1 MKRLFFLVF
10 AFPLSLSAAD
20 ATLQDVYEAIEANT
34 DSLHHAIVNLQSVVA
49 ECNSD
54 LDGISTANSHLS
66 AIEVDVD
73 TARIY
78 LNNINNALNSVNG
91 YLNTINGNVLS
102 VGDDTDVIRSNS
114 GNILSS
120 IGTLTDYVLLLHG
133 DMQTLNSSVSLL
145 CGITNTLSS
154 ISVGVSSISTQLSG
168 METHLGNL
176 DTNIQSLSEIAL
188 GIFYNTQYMRD
199 ALIAIN
205 QRLQRELLVTLGPTN
220 NTFFF
225 QWNLPQQ
232 IWDDQSWVDDLT
244 LNGSAVQWT
253 DRVEKGL
260 YIFSAYRHLAFAHEE
275 LKQMRKSSIIAAL
288 NSAWITNHLGS
299 VHTPLVSD
307 IAGATVASTNYLYAR
322 QYPMLEA
329 LTNLLGVVVSNT
341 YSNVSEQRRAE
352 EQANQYKDD
361 VTSEIQSVDYN
372 SNESAFDN
380 STNISAPSFGDDN
393 TSSLTD
399 LRETVRSDGDRVARM
414 VQSAQ
419 SGMFL
424 GVTLPGFSYG
434 DVTVLRGDE
443 AFGFDVSSS
452 ANNGVYTFL
461 TALRSVFIFLY
472 SLLSVFLALKAW
484 RLLVHLWDR
493 VTSLF
498 GEKVTPSM
506 MI

>member
-1 MKRLFFLVF
+1 MKRLFFLF
-10 AFPLSLSAAD
+10 LAFPLSLSAAD
-20 ATLQDVYEAIEANT
+20 ASLQDVYEAILSNT
-34 DSLHHAIVNLQSVVA
+34 STLDLALQSVQYAVNQ
-49 ECNSD
+49 CNGQ
-54 LDGISTANSHLS
+54 LDGLSTANSHLS

-78 LNNINNALNSVNG
+78 LQNINNALNSANG
-91 YLNTINGNVLS
+91 YLNTINGNILS

-154 ISVGVSSISTQLSG
+154 ISAGVSSMSLQLSG

-188 GIFYNTQYMRD
+188 AIFYNTQYMRD

-220 NTFFF
+220 LLTF
-225 QWNLPQQ
+225 QRINKRHRIWANDSTVDNL
-232 IWDDQSWVDDLT
+232 S
-244 LNGSAVQWT
+244 LNESDVFWRDSVGRGGYLS
-253 DRVEKGL
+253 
-260 YIFSAYRHLAFAHEE
+260 SAYQHIAFGHEE
-275 LKQMRKSSIIAAL
+275 LKQIRKSSIIAAL

-307 IAGATVASTNYLYAR
+307 IAGASLAATNYLYAR

-399 LRETVRSDGDRVARM
+399 LRETVRSDSDRVARM

-424 GVTLPGFSYG
+424 GVTLPGYSYN